1 MIPRYFY
8 IKSFTA
14 LLMGCIFLSSCE
26 NDSEKV
32 KNFNKKEIGIEE
44 ANDVVLN
51 YTISGKAKA
60 MLTSPLM
67 YNVQDTIPYVEFPKT
82 LHVDF
87 YNDSQIIESKMN
99 ARYAKYKQYQSKVFL
114 KDSVVVINIARG
126 DTLYCNELYWD
137 RNRVGTEFYTDKPVK
152 IRTKTEIIDGMG
164 MESSQDFKNWR
175 ILHSVGR
182 ISVPASSFPN

>member
-99 ARYAKYKQYQSKVFL
+99 AHYAKYKQYQSKVFL

>member
-1 MIPRYFY
+1 MNHTKFH
-8 IKSFTA
+8 IKFITA
-14 LLMGCIFLSSCE
+14 LLLSCIFLYSCE
-26 NDSEKV
+26 NDS
-32 KNFNKKEIGIEE
+32 KKIKSLTQKQIGIEQ
-44 ANDVVLN
+44 ADNVVLN

-60 MLTSPLM
+60 MLTAPLM

-99 ARYAKYKQYQSKVFL
+99 AHYAKYKQYQSKVFL
-114 KDSVVVINIARG
+114 KDSVVIINMARG

-137 RNRVGTEFYTDKPVK
+137 RNKIGSEFYTDKPVR
-152 IRTKTEIIDGMG
+152 IRTKTEVIDGLG

-182 ISVPASSFPN
+182 LSVPASSFPN

>member
-1 MIPRYFY
+1 
-8 IKSFTA
+8 
-14 LLMGCIFLSSCE
+14 
-26 NDSEKV
+26 
-32 KNFNKKEIGIEE
+32 
-44 ANDVVLN
+44 
-51 YTISGKAKA
+51 
-60 MLTSPLM
+60 M
-67 YNVQDTIPYVEFPKT
+67 YNVQDTVPYVEFPKK

-99 ARYAKYKQYQSKVFL
+99 AHYAKYKQYQSKVFL
-114 KDSVVVINIARG
+114 KDSVIIINIARG

-137 RNRVGTEFYTDKPVK
+137 RNNIGTEFYTDKPVR
-152 IRTKTEIIDGMG
+152 IRTKTEVIDGLG